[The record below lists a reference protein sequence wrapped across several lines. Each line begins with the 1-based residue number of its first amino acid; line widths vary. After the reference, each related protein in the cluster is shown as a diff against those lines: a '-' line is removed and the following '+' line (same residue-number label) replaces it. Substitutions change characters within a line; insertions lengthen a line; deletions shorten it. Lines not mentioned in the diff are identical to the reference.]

1 MPFFHGRDPAYEKE
15 DAMKLLHLSDLHLG
29 KRVGEVSLLEDQRDM
44 LQKLLQV
51 ARAFQVDALL
61 LAGDLYDKPIPPA
74 QAVRLLDE
82 FLTEL
87 SRLGIP
93 VLAISGNHDSPER
106 LDFAT
111 RLLDREGIH
120 LAARYQGPRPPVR
133 LEDEY
138 GPVNFYLLPY
148 LKPVLVRHQY
158 PEEEFLTYAQAV
170 AWALDQWQVDPAGR
184 NVLLAHQFVTGG
196 LTCESEELSVGGLDQ
211 IPGELFAP
219 FDYVALGH
227 LHGPQWVGRETVRYC
242 GSPLKYSFSESR
254 QEKSATLVTLGQKGD
269 VMVDLISLTPLRDM
283 REVRGSYEEVTARSF
298 YQGGGQEDYL
308 HVILTDEEEIPG
320 AAGKLRVIYPNLLKL
335 SYDNLRTQS
344 TEEVTG
350 ALRPEERSPLD
361 LFREFYQLQN
371 NQPMG
376 QAQEE
381 FLKHLMEEIWEG
393 EP

>member
-1 MPFFHGRDPAYEKE
+1 
-15 DAMKLLHLSDLHLG
+15 MKLLHLSDLHLG
-29 KRVGEVSLLEDQRDM
+29 KRVGEVSLLEDQRDI
-44 LQKLLQV
+44 LQKILVLAQDC
-51 ARAFQVDALL
+51 RADALL
-61 LAGDLYDKPIPPA
+61 LAGDLYDKPVPPA

-120 LAARYQGPRPPVR
+120 LAACYQGPRAPVC
-133 LEDEY
+133 LEDEH
-138 GPVNFYLLPY
+138 GPVDLYLLPY
-148 LKPVLVRHQY
+148 LKPALVRHFY
-158 PEEEFLTYAQAV
+158 PEKDFLTYAQAV
-170 AWALDQWQVDPAGR
+170 AWAVDQWQVDPARR
-184 NVLLAHQFVTGG
+184 NVLVAHQFVTGG
-196 LTCESEELSVGGLDQ
+196 IACESEELSVGGLDQ
-211 IPGELFAP
+211 IPGEIFAP

-242 GSPLKYSFSESR
+242 GSPLKYSFSESK
-254 QEKSATLVTLGQKGD
+254 QEKSATLVTLGRKGE
-269 VMVDLISLTPLRDM
+269 VAVETIPLTPLRDM
-283 REVRGSYEEVTARSF
+283 REIRGNYEEVTARTF

-308 HVILTDEEEIPG
+308 HIILTDQEEIPG

-335 SYDNLRTQS
+335 SYDNLRTQT

-350 ALRPEERSPLD
+350 ALCPEERSPMD
-361 LFREFYQLQN
+361 LFRDFYQLQN
-371 NQPMG
+371 NQPMN
-376 QAQEE
+376 QNQEA
-381 FLKHLMEEIWEG
+381 FLRDLMEEIWEG